1 MKANIGISD
10 EHTQKAA
17 QKLNQILADEFVLYS
32 KVRNCHW
39 NIEGSNFMEM
49 HKFYEGMYKDIEAII
64 DEIAERVR
72 MLGHYAEG
80 RLKDFLALTNLL
92 EEEYTNNQ
100 KKQLENLLSDHE
112 TLIRNLRNDINI
124 FTDEY
129 KDLGNAEF
137 LTGLLIMHEKWAW
150 FVRSY
155 LK

>member
-1 MKANIGISD
+1 MKANIGINDQHAQS
-10 EHTQKAA
+10 AA
-17 QKLNQILADEFVLYS
+17 KKLNQILADEYVLYT

-49 HKFYEGMYKDIEAII
+49 HKFYEDMYNGIDEII

-100 KKQLENLLSDHE
+100 KKQ
-112 TLIRNLRNDINI
+112 
-124 FTDEY
+124 
-129 KDLGNAEF
+129 
-137 LTGLLIMHEKWAW
+137 
-150 FVRSY
+150 
-155 LK
+155 